1 MKSIFGNLELIFK
14 RFATK
19 LGDSRADETDSLVGF
34 IMCINSLLL
43 LSRVCS
49 NMFYIFLFPVSLI
62 GLVLAQIFA
71 ELWKREKIRC

>member
-49 NMFYIFLFPVSLI
+49 ISFYFQSH
-62 GLVLAQIFA
+62 
-71 ELWKREKIRC
+71 

>member
-34 IMCINSLLL
+34 IMCMNSLLL

-49 NMFYIFLFPVSLI
+49 IFFYFHLPINRTSAGTNF
-62 GLVLAQIFA
+62 
-71 ELWKREKIRC
+71 C

>member
-19 LGDSRADETDSLVGF
+19 LGDSRADETDSVSWIHHVHKF
-34 IMCINSLLL
+34 ITPLIACL
-43 LSRVCS
+43 
-49 NMFYIFLFPVSLI
+49 FYFFISIFSLI

>member
-43 LSRVCS
+43 FSRVCS
-49 NMFYIFLFPVSLI
+49 IFFLFPVSLI

>member
-49 NMFYIFLFPVSLI
+49 IFFISIFSSL

>member
-49 NMFYIFLFPVSLI
+49 ISGILRHVFVANLH
-62 GLVLAQIFA
+62 
-71 ELWKREKIRC
+71 KIQKQS

>member
-34 IMCINSLLL
+34 MCINSLLL

-49 NMFYIFLFPVSLI
+49 IFFYFHLLI
-62 GLVLAQIFA
+62 NRTSAGTNL
-71 ELWKREKIRC
+71 C